1 MKVSDNLDKRNRL
14 RRLLLQVPE
23 LVDLFSKRDVSA
35 SSRWIVWLNDAES
48 VLKEYNYPECA
59 QLSGLRSSILSSQL
73 YSNTTT
79 SHRKRVDETCV
90 STVNP
95 AQQILSNIYS
105 VLNIKIE
112 NAYSFFRQVIVPMKS
127 NNLIELNN
135 VTDMTD
141 YINNLLRQLSL
152 NEQLSTGINGIIAS
166 IGKADAVR
174 VIADVLTEK
183 V

>member
-1 MKVSDNLDKRNRL
+1 MKISNNLDKRNSL
-14 RRLLLQVPE
+14 RSLLLQVSE
-23 LVDLFSKRDVSA
+23 HVNLFSNRDVSA
-35 SSRWIVWLNDAES
+35 SSKWLVWLNNAES

-59 QLSGLRSSILSSQL
+59 QLSGLRSSILSSQH
-73 YSNTTT
+73 YPNTAT
-79 SHRKRVDETCV
+79 SHRKQIDEACIATI
-90 STVNP
+90 NP
-95 AQQILSNIYS
+95 AQQILSNIYD
-105 VLNIKIE
+105 VLNVKVE
-112 NAYSFFRQVIVPMKS
+112 NAYSFFRQVIVTMKS
-127 NNLIELNN
+127 KNLINLDG